1 VKRTIDSSYRDP
13 LELIW
18 LHAVREVGYEV
29 ERSHGV
35 YASFDGQRTL
45 SITHAEHFDPDTG
58 GRLSGFRRGRDELRI
73 ARAHGPRR
81 LVGGWWRDPWARDEY
96 ELLTTDGALYRVG
109 RDLHARRWLLLA
121 EED

>member
-1 VKRTIDSSYRDP
+1 LRWLP
-13 LELIW
+13 APEELVPV
-18 LHAVREVGYEV
+18 L
-29 ERSHGV
+29 
-35 YASFDGQRTL
+35 
-45 SITHAEHFDPDTG
+45 TG